1 MHIINQDDVYSRPEG
16 NTSSDGIF
24 EETIEDVL
32 LMFLVLDRISL
43 CRQSRIIVAFQ
54 IH

>member
-32 LMFLVLDRISL
+32 LMSFR
-43 CRQSRIIVAFQ
+43 
-54 IH
+54 